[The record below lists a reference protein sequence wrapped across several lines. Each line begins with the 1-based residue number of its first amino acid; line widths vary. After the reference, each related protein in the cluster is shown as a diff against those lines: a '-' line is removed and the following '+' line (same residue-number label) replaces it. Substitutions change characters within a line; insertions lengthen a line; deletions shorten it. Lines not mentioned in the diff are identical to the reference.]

1 MPIKDKWYLI
11 GDSLEVNTGE
21 LESLKI
27 SNNSTEMN
35 LSIVINKWLEEKLN
49 EATWKA
55 LLKEV
60 KGPIL
65 NNRQIGDDICTFLK
79 KPDVYSKYIL
89 SECNPLV
96 SKCITTYLLC
106 VCTCNNVHVD
116 LILTLCYCTA
126 LSTSCTGACLFSIN

>member
-21 LESLKI
+21 LESLMI
-27 SNNSTEMN
+27 SNNSTGIN
-35 LSIVINKWLEEKLN
+35 LSKVINKWLEDKSN

-60 KGPIL
+60 EGPIV
-65 NNRQIGDDICTFLK
+65 NNHQIGDDIRTFLK
-79 KPDVYSKYIL
+79 KPDVYSKYVF

-96 SKCITTYLLC
+96 SKYITTYLLC
-106 VCTCNNVHVD
+106 VCTYNNVHVV
-116 LILTLCYCTA
+116 LI
-126 LSTSCTGACLFSIN
+126 

>member
-21 LESLKI
+21 LDSLMI

-35 LSIVINKWLEEKLN
+35 LSIVINKWLEKKSN

-60 KGPIL
+60 EGSIV
-65 NNRQIGDDICTFLK
+65 NNCQIGDDIRTFLRR
-79 KPDVYSKYIL
+79 PDVYSKYVFA
-89 SECNPLV
+89 ECNPLV
-96 SKCITTYLLC
+96 SKCITFYLLL
-106 VCTCNNVHVD
+106 VFVRVTM
-116 LILTLCYCTA
+116 YM
-126 LSTSCTGACLFSIN
+126 